1 MAAFKER
8 AKKKITEWL
17 VAERGAVSVPLFDFD
32 RICES
37 LRPGDVLLV
46 EGCSRVS
53 TVIRHITHSAWT
65 HSSLYVGTAEEIRA
79 LGMWDEHLEAYEQDP
94 HQPLIVESLLGE
106 GTILAPV
113 SKYRENHLRI
123 CRPVGLSETDRTEV
137 VTRVLNRLG
146 THYQA
151 RELLESALLLLW
163 EGLVPYRRSHWFDSK
178 RQREE
183 ATICSSMLGQAFMSV
198 GFPVLPLLEQNR
210 EGHSRSTLRAFQML
224 TPRDFD
230 HSPSFEIVKCPV
242 EGSLHFSVQ
251 ASTSD
256 HVPAKRDRAPR
267 KLIPTWTLPQ
277 WLRRKHR
284 SGTRTNTSLPK
295 TDTGPSD

>member
-1 MAAFKER
+1 MADFKER
-8 AKKKITEWL
+8 AKKKITDWL

-32 RICES
+32 RICKS
-37 LRPGDVLLV
+37 LRPGDVVLV

-53 TVIRHITHSAWT
+53 TIIRHITHSSWT
-65 HSSLYVGTAEEIRA
+65 HSSLYVGTPEEIRA
-79 LGMWDEHLEAYEQDP
+79 LGVGDERLEAFNTSP
-94 HQPLIVESLLGE
+94 HEPLIVESLLGE

-123 CRPVGLSETDRTEV
+123 CRPVGLSDSERREV
-137 VTRVLNRLG
+137 VIRVLSRLG
-146 THYQA
+146 AHYQA

-163 EGLVPYRRSHWFDSK
+163 EGLTPHRRSRWFDSK
-178 RQREE
+178 MQRTD
-183 ATICSSMLGQAFMSV
+183 ATICSSMLGQAFMSI

-210 EGHSRSTLRAFQML
+210 EGRSRSTLRAFQML

-242 EGSLHFSVQ
+242 EQTLPVCDVSLSDRPERKREGGLRKSV
-251 ASTSD
+251 SG
-256 HVPAKRDRAPR
+256 
-267 KLIPTWTLPQ
+267 WTLPH
-277 WLRRKHR
+277 WMRRKR
-284 SGTRTNTSLPK
+284 RRDARTSTSIPK